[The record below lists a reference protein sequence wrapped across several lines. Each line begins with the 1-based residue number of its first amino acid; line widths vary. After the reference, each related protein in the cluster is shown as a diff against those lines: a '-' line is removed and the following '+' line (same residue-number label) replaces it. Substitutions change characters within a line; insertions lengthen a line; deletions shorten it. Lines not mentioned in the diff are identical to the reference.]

1 MMNSQKPSVG
11 EPMNWQLQAWTQ
23 LQASTL
29 MAFTL
34 YGVRGATWGD
44 TVTGGAPVWLGASIG
59 PLQCATLSSR
69 RARETVP
76 AGPATSGRLGE
87 FRGRSRVPAP
97 PGGRS
102 RRRPRAPGTRTLGRA
117 PRRGRRSTPG

>member
-29 MAFTL
+29 MARTL
-34 YGVRGATWGD
+34 YGVRRATWGD
-44 TVTGGAPVWLGASIG
+44 TVTDGAPVWLRVSIG

-69 RARETVP
+69 RARETVQ
-76 AGPATSGRLGE
+76 AAPATAAR
-87 FRGRSRVPAP
+87 RGGLRGGTLAPAV

-102 RRRPRAPGTRTLGRA
+102 RRRPRAPGTRR
-117 PRRGRRSTPG
+117 